1 MSGEKE
7 ESEAAVEI
15 ATNLATVRARIQAA
29 AGGVGRSADDVVLIA
44 VGKAH
49 GADLMREALNA
60 GHRIFGENR
69 VNEAESK
76 WPALQAEFPGIALHL
91 IGPLQTNKVRR
102 AVALFDVI
110 HTVDRVKLARAL
122 ADEMARAGRML
133 PCFIQV
139 NTGEEPQKSGVT
151 PGGVDALISQCIGTL
166 GLNVIGLM
174 CLPPL
179 DEEPSLHYSLLADIA
194 GRNGLSGLSIGMTGD
209 YEIAVQFGAT
219 HVRVGTAIFGERS
232 APAVS
237 AA

>member
-1 MSGEKE
+1 MSGERG

-15 ATNLATVRARIQAA
+15 AANLAAVRARIQAA
-29 AGGVGRSADDVVLIA
+29 ARVASRSADDVVLIA

-60 GHRIFGENR
+60 AHRIFGENR
-69 VNEAESK
+69 VNEAGNK

-110 HTVDRVKLARAL
+110 HTVDRVKLAGAL

-139 NTGEEPQKSGVT
+139 NTGEEPQKSGVA
-151 PGGVDALISQCIGTL
+151 PGEADALISQCIGAL

-194 GRNGLSGLSIGMTGD
+194 GRNGLSGLSMGMTGD

-219 HVRVGTAIFGERS
+219 HVRVGTAIFGERP